1 MIDYEEFEESLTR
14 LDSIDAARVI
24 GDGKRVTEVHIVAR
38 PDKAPKQVVRDVQ
51 SLAMARYGAN
61 IDRRV
66 VSGVR
71 LTPDKIRH
79 PVVGRPALVG
89 VKEDP
94 IGSRVDV
101 RVTLGWQNEEHVGR
115 AHGPTAASARLRLIG
130 EATFAAVESLDPDA
144 PPLALDA
151 IGESSIG
158 MRTVVTAIVVT
169 TNDRS
174 GEETSVGSVLGQ
186 GDLADAAVKAVLDAL
201 NRRLSSPE

>member
-1 MIDYEEFEESLTR
+1 VIDYEEFEESLTR

-51 SLAMARYGAN
+51 SLAMARYGAS

-66 VSGVR
+66 VSVVR

-79 PVVGRPALVG
+79 PVVERPALVG

-130 EATFAAVESLDPDA
+130 EATLAAVESLDPDA

-169 TNDRS
+169 TNERS

>member
-24 GDGKRVTEVHIVAR
+24 GDGKRITEVHIVAR

-66 VSGVR
+66 VSVVR

-79 PVVGRPALVG
+79 PVVERPALVG

-130 EATFAAVESLDPDA
+130 EATLAAVESLDPDA

-169 TNDRS
+169 TNERS